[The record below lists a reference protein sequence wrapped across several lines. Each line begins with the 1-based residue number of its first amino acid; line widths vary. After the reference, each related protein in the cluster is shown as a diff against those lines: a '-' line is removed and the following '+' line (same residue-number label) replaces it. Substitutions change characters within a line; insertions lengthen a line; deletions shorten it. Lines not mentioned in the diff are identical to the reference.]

1 MHTLVGVYSESAMCD
16 QCKQLDE
23 RIAHYQEMAL
33 HVLDRHLLDGIDLLI
48 AKLEAEKKALHP
60 EISRV
65 QK

>member
-1 MHTLVGVYSESAMCD
+1 MCD
-16 QCKQLDE
+16 QCKQLDG

-33 HVLDRHLLDGIDLLI
+33 HVLDRHLLDGIDLLV

-60 EISRV
+60 EITQV